1 VRIRRITSHSL
12 QAIAEAGLIAMLV
25 VGLMAGTAFAGKGGS
40 GGTGGGSHAK
50 PGSGGTGTL
59 AVVIASD
66 INGDGA
72 ANWGDSVTYTVS
84 TTATLYPYVATSCY
98 QGRTQVLGGSAGFF
112 ASYPW
117 PSAQVVPLKSQLW
130 TSGAADC
137 TATLYSNDG
146 GNRTNLKTISFHA
159 NP

>member
-12 QAIAEAGLIAMLV
+12 QAIAEAALIAMLV
-25 VGLMAGTAFAGKGGS
+25 VGLMAGTAFAGKPAA
-40 GGTGGGSHAK
+40 GTGGHGK

-66 INGDGA
+66 SNGDGA

-84 TTATLYPYVATSCY
+84 TTATLYPYVSTSCY
-98 QGRTQVLGGSAGFF
+98 QGTTQVLGGSAGFF

-117 PSAQVVPLKSQLW
+117 PSAQVIPLTSMLW

-146 GNRTNLKTISFHA
+146 GNRTNLKTISFHV

>member
-1 VRIRRITSHSL
+1 MRIRRITSHSL
-12 QAIAEAGLIAMLV
+12 QAIAEAALIAMLV
-25 VGLMAGTAFAGKGGS
+25 VGLMAGSAFAAKPAAGAGGH
-40 GGTGGGSHAK
+40 GK

-66 INGDGA
+66 ANGDGA
-72 ANWGDSVTYTVS
+72 ANWGDSVTYALS

-112 ASYPW
+112 DSYPW